1 MDSKTINNKQL
12 TINNIMI
19 YILILLI
26 IIILLNYSDSLSLD
40 VSPRTI
46 RCVGQELDQEDAA
59 IFSGK
64 TLLLSLFLLLIL
76 T

>member
-1 MDSKTINNKQL
+1 
-12 TINNIMI
+12 MI
-19 YILILLI
+19 YIIILLI
-26 IIILLNYSDSLSLD
+26 ILILLNYSDSLSLD

-59 IFSGK
+59 IFSGY
-64 TLLLSLFLLLIL
+64 TLLLSLLLLIILIL

>member
-1 MDSKTINNKQL
+1 
-12 TINNIMI
+12 MI

-26 IIILLNYSDSLSLD
+26 ILILLNYSDSLSLD

-59 IFSGK
+59 IFSG
-64 TLLLSLFLLLIL
+64 INI
-76 T
+76 